1 MDILGSYPGVPGL
14 IVSGIFSG
22 GLSGVS
28 ASLSSL
34 ATTTLQDIVKTYIKA
49 GPRGQGCRHPTE
61 SSYHSVR
68 SHRRRHG
75 VCGPADGGRPTA
87 LSILGIVGGPLVGV
101 YSLGIFVPIANSFV
115 TVTGLVAGVFT
126 LSWISVG
133 AYLRRPFHWRPPVSV
148 DGCVQLY
155 LNATGLE
162 QPTLPSVDIDTHN
175 SQIEYIYRLSYLW
188 YSFLGAFIVLVL
200 GTFVSLL
207 TVRWSKPVEE
217 RLVIRVTC
225 NCFSRRGTGEDAK
238 SPSADAD
245 ISHGIGPF
253 FVEPR
258 VTELSH
264 HNLAALAIS
273 SKTPVA
279 LVTTSKKKKK
289 PLEEPTFPT
298 LNGTVS
304 SDQKS

>member
-1 MDILGSYPGVPGL
+1 G
-14 IVSGIFSG
+14 
-22 GLSGVS
+22 
-28 ASLSSL
+28 A
-34 ATTTLQDIVKTYIKA
+34 
-49 GPRGQGCRHPTE
+49 
-61 SSYHSVR
+61 
-68 SHRRRHG
+68 
-75 VCGPADGGRPTA
+75 
-87 LSILGIVGGPLVGV
+87 
-101 YSLGIFVPIANSFV
+101 
-115 TVTGLVAGVFT
+115 VTGLVAGVFT

-162 QPTLPSVDIDTHN
+162 QPTLPSVDIDAHN

-200 GTFVSLL
+200 GTF
-207 TVRWSKPVEE
+207 
-217 RLVIRVTC
+217 
-225 NCFSRRGTGEDAK
+225 
-238 SPSADAD
+238 
-245 ISHGIGPF
+245 
-253 FVEPR
+253 
-258 VTELSH
+258 
-264 HNLAALAIS
+264 AALAIS

-304 SDQKS
+304 SDNMEDCSSVIQGEHQKRPVRRSMTSQTSIGLKKMRSLVAATKTLRRKCSRLKEMNSNLHSQLEKLKKDFFEMKALAEANEAL